1 MRKRI
6 QIGTLFLVLLSMAL
20 YQEPA
25 RAGSCSSN
33 TLSAYGNETITVS
46 NTALGFTAALYDQGS
61 GQAQSA
67 LVTIAGDSIRWW
79 ANGAVPTATV
89 GHLVTA
95 GTPVEVCGFAN
106 IKNFRMIRQT
116 TDATVSVSYFR

>member
-6 QIGTLFLVLLSMAL
+6 QYGAVFLVLLSMAL

-25 RAGSCSSN
+25 QAGNCSPQ
-33 TLSAYGNETITVS
+33 TLSAYTHETITVS
-46 NTALGFTAALYDQGS
+46 NTSIGFTAALYDQSAGS
-61 GQAQSA
+61 AQSA
-67 LVTIAGDSIRWW
+67 LVTITGDSIRWW
-79 ANGAVPTATV
+79 ADGGTPTATV

-95 GTPVEVCGFAN
+95 GTPVEVCGFSN
-106 IKNFRMIRQT
+106 IQKFRMIRQT